1 MKPQTIPAMQIE
13 PDLFGKLNIS
23 VAIEGYEATPNG
35 VMKWIADA
43 ARLNRNFI
51 PSLASRDIAE
61 RLNIS
66 RRTLEGYRTG
76 IKVPVVTC
84 WLLKVLLE
92 EIRNNAS
99 GLVLSS
105 TPSETATRED
115 AGQGH
120 LFDEVGKTMVKLSK
134 ARRKGGKGSD
144 TQSKATATRKQKTAT
159 KKKKD
164 AKTKK
169 HDAPTK
175 PKSSP
180 KKSNTT
186 KSKSKSSK

>member
-1 MKPQTIPAMQIE
+1 MNTNTIPALQIE
-13 PDLFGKLNIS
+13 PNLFGQLNIT
-23 VAIEGYEATPNG
+23 VAIEGYDSTPNG
-35 VMKWIADA
+35 VLKWIADA
-43 ARLNRNFI
+43 ARLNHNFR
-51 PSLASRDIAE
+51 PSLASRDVAE

-115 AGQGH
+115 ASQRH
-120 LFDEVGKTMVKLSK
+120 LFDEVGQTMVKLAK
-134 ARRKGGKGSD
+134 AKGKGGKGGD
-144 TQSKATATRKQKTAT
+144 TQDKVTATRRKETAT
-159 KKKKD
+159 KKKKHV
-164 AKTKK
+164 KTKK
-169 HDAPTK
+169 RDAPSK

-186 KSKSKSSK
+186 KNKSESSK

>member
-1 MKPQTIPAMQIE
+1 MQIE
-13 PDLFGKLNIS
+13 PDLFGKLNVT

-35 VMKWIADA
+35 VLKWIADA
-43 ARLNRNFI
+43 ARLNPSFK
-51 PSLASRDIAE
+51 PSLASRDVAE

-76 IKVPVVTC
+76 IKVPVVVC
-84 WLLKVLLE
+84 WLLRSFLE
-92 EIRNNAS
+92 EVRNNAS

-105 TPSETATRED
+105 TPSETATREH

-120 LFDEVGKTMVKLSK
+120 LFDEVGKTMVKLTK
-134 ARRKGGKGSD
+134 ARGKGGRGGETHNKVA
-144 TQSKATATRKQKTAT
+144 ATGRKETAT

-164 AKTKK
+164 MKTRN

>member
-1 MKPQTIPAMQIE
+1 METKTIPAMQIE
-13 PDLFGKLNIS
+13 PDLFGKLNIT
-23 VAIEGYEATPNG
+23 VAIEGYDPTANG
-35 VMKWIADA
+35 VLKWISEA
-43 ARLNRNFI
+43 AKLNQNFK
-51 PSLASRDIAE
+51 PSLASRDVAE
-61 RLNIS
+61 RLGIS

-115 AGQGH
+115 ASQRH
-120 LFDEVGKTMVKLSK
+120 LFDEVGQTMVALAK
-134 ARRKGGKGSD
+134 AKGKGGRSGD
-144 TQSKATATRKQKTAT
+144 TQEKVTATRRKETAT

-169 HDAPTK
+169 TDAPKKKQT
-175 PKSSP
+175 SP
-180 KKSNTT
+180 KKSNPS

>member
-1 MKPQTIPAMQIE
+1 METQTIPAMQIE
-13 PDLFGKLNIS
+13 PDLFGRLNVN
-23 VAIEGYEATPNG
+23 VAIEGYEPTPNG
-35 VMKWIADA
+35 VLKWIADA
-43 ARLNRNFI
+43 ARLNLSFK
-51 PSLASRDIAE
+51 PSLASRDVAE

-76 IKVPVVTC
+76 IKVPVVVC
-84 WLLKVLLE
+84 WLLKVFLE

-99 GLVLSS
+99 GLVLCS
-105 TPSETATRED
+105 TPSETVTRED
-115 AGQGH
+115 ASQGH
-120 LFDEVGKTMVKLSK
+120 LFDKVGRTMVKLSK

-164 AKTKK
+164 MKTRK

-175 PKSSP
+175 PKSPP

-186 KSKSKSSK
+186 KSKSKNSK

>member
-1 MKPQTIPAMQIE
+1 MKTQTIPAMQIE
-13 PDLFGKLNIS
+13 PDLFGKLNVN

-35 VMKWIADA
+35 VLKWIAEA
-43 ARLNRNFI
+43 ARLNLNSK
-51 PSLASRDIAE
+51 PSLASRDVAE

-76 IKVPVVTC
+76 VKVPVVVC
-84 WLLKVLLE
+84 WLLRSFLE

-105 TPSETATRED
+105 TPSETATRD
-115 AGQGH
+115 SA
-120 LFDEVGKTMVKLSK
+120 DETATFPGMMDVVVATVEAMDDD
-134 ARRKGGKGSD
+134 RKGRHAK
-144 TQSKATATRKQKTAT
+144 KKVTATRKPKTAT

-169 HDAPTK
+169 PDAPTK

-180 KKSNTT
+180 KKSKPSKP
-186 KSKSKSSK
+186 KSKPSK

>member
-1 MKPQTIPAMQIE
+1 MQIE
-13 PDLFGKLNIS
+13 PDLFGKLNVT
-23 VAIEGYEATPNG
+23 VAIEGYDATPNG
-35 VMKWIADA
+35 ILKWIADA
-43 ARLNRNFI
+43 ARLNPSFK
-51 PSLASRDIAE
+51 PSLASRDVAE

-76 IKVPVVTC
+76 VTVPVVVC
-84 WLLKVLLE
+84 WLLRSFLE

-105 TPSETATRED
+105 TPSETATRD
-115 AGQGH
+115 SA
-120 LFDEVGKTMVKLSK
+120 DETAPLPGMTDVVVATVEAMDDDRK
-134 ARRKGGKGSD
+134 RRHTKKEV
-144 TQSKATATRKQKTAT
+144 TATRKQKTAT

-169 HDAPTK
+169 TDAPTK
-175 PKSSP
+175 PKSPP

-186 KSKSKSSK
+186 KSKSKTSK

>member
-1 MKPQTIPAMQIE
+1 MKTHTIPAMQIE
-13 PDLFGKLNIS
+13 PDLFGRLNVT
-23 VAIEGYEATPNG
+23 VAIEGYDATPNG
-35 VMKWIADA
+35 VLKWIADA
-43 ARLNRNFI
+43 ARLNLNYK
-51 PSLASRDIAE
+51 PSLASRDVAE
-61 RLNIS
+61 RLGIS

-92 EIRNNAS
+92 EIRDNAS

-115 AGQGH
+115 AGKGH

-169 HDAPTK
+169 PVAPKK
-175 PKSSP
+175 PKPSP
-180 KKSNTT
+180 QKSNTT
-186 KSKSKSSK
+186 KSKSKTSK

>member
-1 MKPQTIPAMQIE
+1 MKTQNIPAMQIE
-13 PDLFGKLNIS
+13 PDLFGKLNVT
-23 VAIEGYEATPNG
+23 VAIESYDATPNG
-35 VMKWIADA
+35 VLKWISDA
-43 ARLNRNFI
+43 ARLNMHFM
-51 PSLASRDIAE
+51 PSLASRDVAE

-92 EIRNNAS
+92 EIRDNAS

-105 TPSETATRED
+105 TPSETVTRED
-115 AGQGH
+115 ASQGH
-120 LFDEVGKTMVKLSK
+120 LFDKVGRTMVKLSK

-169 HDAPTK
+169 PVEPKK
-175 PKSSP
+175 PKPSP
-180 KKSNTT
+180 KKSNPS

>member
-1 MKPQTIPAMQIE
+1 MKTQTIPALQIE
-13 PDLFGKLNIS
+13 PDLFGRLNVN
-23 VAIEGYEATPNG
+23 VAIEGYEPTPNG
-35 VMKWIADA
+35 VLKWIADA
-43 ARLNRNFI
+43 ARLNLSFK
-51 PSLASRDIAE
+51 PSLASRDVAE
-61 RLNIS
+61 RLGIS

-92 EIRNNAS
+92 EIRDKAS

-105 TPSETATRED
+105 TPSETVSRDSA
-115 AGQGH
+115 
-120 LFDEVGKTMVKLSK
+120 DESAPLPGMMDVVVAMVEAMDDDEK
-134 ARRKGGKGSD
+134 RRPTKK
-144 TQSKATATRKQKTAT
+144 KVTANRKQKTAT

-164 AKTKK
+164 VKTRK